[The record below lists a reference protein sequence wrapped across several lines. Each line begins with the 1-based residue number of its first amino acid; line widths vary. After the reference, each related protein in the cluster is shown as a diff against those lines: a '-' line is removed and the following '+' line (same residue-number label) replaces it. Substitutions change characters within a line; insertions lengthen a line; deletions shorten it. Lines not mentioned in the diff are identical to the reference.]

1 MKEKFFCSED
11 TPVCILEQDQG
22 IFFFGDW
29 ISFLKKAL
37 FMMSNNNFMI

>member
-22 IFFFGDW
+22 IFFGDW

-37 FMMSNNNFMI
+37 FMMSNNNSMI